1 MSDVI
6 TRAQIVTWLER
17 CATLLEAK
25 KAYLTELDAAIG
37 DADHGLN
44 MARGFARLVEKLPTV
59 ADTNIGSI
67 LNTSGMALISSVG
80 GASGPLYG
88 TFFMRASTGVQS
100 RQELEGADVVRMLEL
115 GTEGVV
121 QRGRAE
127 VGEKTM
133 LDALVPAINALKASL
148 AQGASL
154 PDALKACVGA
164 AEEGVRSTI
173 PLVAKKGR
181 ASYLGERSVGHQDPG
196 ATSTC
201 FLLSVLL
208 EVVEEAR
215 DAT

>member
-6 TRAQIVTWLER
+6 TKAQIVTWLER
-17 CATLLEAK
+17 CAVLLEEK
-25 KAYLTELDAAIG
+25 KAVLTDLDAAIG

-44 MARGFARLVEKLPTV
+44 MARGFAKLVEKLPSV

-88 TFFMRASTGVQS
+88 TFFMRASTGAQS
-100 RQELEGADVVRMLEL
+100 RQELEPNDVVRMLEL
-115 GTEGVV
+115 GIEGVV

-133 LDALVPAINALKASL
+133 LDALVPAVAALKTSL
-148 AQGASL
+148 AAGDDLVTAMQ
-154 PDALKACVGA
+154 ACVDA
-164 AEEGVRSTI
+164 ADQGVQSTI

-196 ATSTC
+196 ATSAF
-201 FLLSVLL
+201 FLLSILCD
-208 EVVEEAR
+208 VVEEA
-215 DAT
+215 